1 MVLEYVN
8 GNFMKQNKNNL
19 LDEYFTKPNIS
30 NYLFEKTKEIISKY
44 ESIENYTWIEP
55 SVGDGSFYKIL
66 PENKIG
72 IDINETAFNTLQ
84 INYLNY
90 KLPQKKIIVIGNPP
104 FGHRGVL
111 ALEFINHSKQA
122 DFVAFILPM
131 FFQSVGKGSIRY
143 RVKNFHL
150 LYEEKLPDDSFY
162 LINGKNKNV
171 KTCFQIWS
179 KNYTNTNDEFNW
191 YKHKETKEPFNNIL
205 KVITVSLAKNRECG
219 KEWIFN
225 KKADF
230 YISSTFF
237 KENSVVKEFSDVKYK
252 SGVAIIYNENAPRE
266 QLDNLFL
273 NADWKEYSSLATN
286 GCRHIGKSHIFKL
299 LKDNGFYDL

>member
-19 LDEYFTKPNIS
+19 LDEYFTKPNVS

-44 ESIENYTWIEP
+44 EDIENYTWIEP

-111 ALEFINHSKQA
+111 ALEFINHSQQA
-122 DFVAFILPM
+122 DFV
-131 FFQSVGKGSIRY
+131 V
-143 RVKNFHL
+143 
-150 LYEEKLPDDSFY
+150 
-162 LINGKNKNV
+162 
-171 KTCFQIWS
+171 
-179 KNYTNTNDEFNW
+179 ND
-191 YKHKETKEPFNNIL
+191 L
-205 KVITVSLAKNRECG
+205 
-219 KEWIFN
+219 
-225 KKADF
+225 
-230 YISSTFF
+230 
-237 KENSVVKEFSDVKYK
+237 
-252 SGVAIIYNENAPRE
+252 
-266 QLDNLFL
+266 
-273 NADWKEYSSLATN
+273 
-286 GCRHIGKSHIFKL
+286 
-299 LKDNGFYDL
+299 